1 MQFKKIKLNK
11 NFQPIACD
19 LGDELYPNGIFE
31 FNITKLI
38 DFINKNK
45 NEFLLEEIEVKTIRY
60 SSTNPY
66 LNKAAIKSANL
77 SSPIILA
84 EISPGMFNVI
94 DGHHRLEKSYLHGMN
109 KILAYKV
116 LALQHIMFL
125 TSTVAYEAYVEY
137 WNEKVKI
144 RKKCVE
150 LQESWEDFRGAV
162 RRL

>member
-94 DGHHRLEKSYLHGMN
+94 DGHHRLEKSYLNGMN

-144 RKKCVE
+144 RKKATKKKK
-150 LQESWEDFRGAV
+150 LNTY
-162 RRL
+162 